1 MLTMESIISDPVC
14 IIASITLLKMIM
26 QPGVNLR
33 DGLSDIVSTFV
44 LSSIHG
50 VFAGLSWSNILNRL
64 RTQPYT
70 YMITLAVLMSLYIIS
85 EEMVGEGAGAMTA
98 LAFGLATTNYSYFMN
113 KLGKPAKVRI
123 NVRKLREF
131 HEEIV
136 FFIKSFFFVYI
147 GVVVTLSWK
156 YTFIGFTLVILQM
169 VMRYALVS
177 IIGKTFLFTREEVS
191 ISKVVY
197 ASGMS

>member
-1 MLTMESIISDPVC
+1 
-14 IIASITLLKMIM
+14 
-26 QPGVNLR
+26 
-33 DGLSDIVSTFV
+33 
-44 LSSIHG
+44 
-50 VFAGLSWSNILNRL
+50 
-64 RTQPYT
+64 
-70 YMITLAVLMSLYIIS
+70 MSLYIIS